1 MEQKFIEVSA
11 TPSNPN
17 WENMIA
23 REEELYKKTNDVR
36 SDFERDYD
44 RILYSNAYRRLKHK
58 TQVFFLPKNDH
69 ICTRIEHV
77 NNVDATS
84 YTIAKSLGLNTTLT
98 RAISIAHDIGH
109 SPFGHKGESILNKLA
124 TSEGLERFWHERN
137 GLNFVDKED
146 QKLICD
152 YDKC

>member
-1 MEQKFIEVSA
+1 MEEKFLEVSA

-17 WENMIA
+17 WEKMIA

-36 SDFERDYD
+36 SEFERDYD

-84 YTIAKSLGLNTTLT
+84 YTIAKALGLNTTLT

-109 SPFGHKGESILNKLA
+109 SPFGHKGETILNKI
-124 TSEGLERFWHERN
+124 TINEGLDRFWHERIISFSRD
-137 GLNFVDKED
+137 G
-146 QKLICD
+146 
-152 YDKC
+152 